1 MSNQL
6 YFASV
11 DPTGTTITVPHYA
24 ASMQYPTRD
33 QVKYKPTLDGKIN
46 IQRRITDDRE
56 IKFIFE
62 SVKERE
68 QICKGTVISGT
79 LQADEFSTSLSAYA
93 SGSFNGYY
101 LKFDDDTTT
110 VAIRDGEIVVDD
122 FVKTAG
128 VISFASSFASAPQAG
143 DTFTIY
149 RLASWVDTLKAQRY
163 VLSDLEFTLTVESGN
178 DFDYLP
184 ESSTVIILDV
194 QDDEPTAT
202 SVKQVIKRVT
212 VVLRK
217 VPS

>member
-56 IKFIFE
+56 IKFVFE

-68 QICKGTVISGT
+68 EIVASTASTGSTDTEIKTNLSGYANGSFEDYYIKFTVADEERLISSSTGGTVT
-79 LQADEFSTSLSAYA
+79 VSAA
-93 SGSFNGYY
+93 F
-101 LKFDDDTTT
+101 T
-110 VAIRDGEIVVDD
+110 
-122 FVKTAG
+122 
-128 VISFASSFASAPQAG
+128 SAPSSTDA
-143 DTFTIY
+143 FKIY

-163 VLSDLEFTLTVESGN
+163 VLSDLEFTLTVEFGN